1 MSSAWTPSVPVG
13 IPGTG
18 LQVYILF
25 CVDNHEDQRKT
36 CRSRHTNT
44 VFGQQEV
51 LLAEYGED
59 DLLHETCHFVK
70 KWSKDPQRPERGKES
85 HVIMSTAGIMSAR
98 LCGTALG
105 ILMLSTFTPS
115 RPSIP

>member
-1 MSSAWTPSVPVG
+1 MCTKSSSKPLPGATMRSITRTPPQCLPVDRTLSSAWTLSVPVE

-18 LQVYILF
+18 MQVYILF

-85 HVIMSTAGIMSAR
+85 
-98 LCGTALG
+98 
-105 ILMLSTFTPS
+105 
-115 RPSIP
+115 